1 MPLTDTVETT
11 QVPLESLPTT
21 WDDERLLSYEPF
33 LTHFVARGYMER
45 EHYNSRRSRGE
56 VQEGFYSAIWDARG
70 DMASYFDMLISRHKL
85 NSNSSTKHMSN
96 GLVLLFK
103 RRT

>member
-33 LTHFVARGYMER
+33 LTHFVARGFMER

-56 VQEGFYSAIWDARG
+56 VQEEFYSAVWDARG
-70 DMASYFDMLISRHKL
+70 DMASYFDILIFRHIL
-85 NSNSSTKHMSN
+85 NPNPSIKHMSS